1 MEKLDLRRQYKY
13 LYSPSAKKVEF
24 IDVPPLQF
32 AMVDGAVAAGVGPGD
47 SPDFQEA
54 VAALYGIS
62 YTLKFMIKKRAAD
75 PIDYP
80 VMALE
85 GLWMTAETRGY
96 DTAAREAMTF
106 TVMIM
111 QPDFITAEMFEAARA
126 ALLKKKP
133 GPGPARPRLEI
144 FHEGPS
150 IQMMHIGPYATEP
163 DTVARMDAFAAEH
176 GYEHR
181 GWHHEIYLSDPLR
194 TAPEKMKTILRHPVS
209 KAREEVSTD
218 Q

>member
-1 MEKLDLRRQYKY
+1 MEKLDLRKQFKS

-24 IDVPPLQF
+24 IDVPPLLF
-32 AMVDGAVAAGVGPGD
+32 ARVDGAVPAGKGPGD
-47 SPDFQEA
+47 STDFQEA

-62 YTLKFMIKKRAAD
+62 YTLKFMVKKRAD
-75 PIDYP
+75 NPIDYP

-85 GLWMTAETRGY
+85 GLWKTESRTY

-111 QPDFITAEMFEAARA
+111 QPDFITAEMFEEARA

-133 GPGPARPRLEI
+133 GPGPARLRLEV

-150 IQMMHIGPYATEP
+150 LQIMHIGPYATEP
-163 DTVARMDAFAAEH
+163 ETVARLEAYAAEH
-176 GYEHR
+176 GYTPRDH
-181 GWHHEIYLSDPLR
+181 HHEIYLSDPLR
-194 TAPEKMKTILRHPVS
+194 AAPEKMKTILRHPV
-209 KAREEVSTD
+209 EVSSG